1 MYSFDELLGLFDLT
15 YDISI
20 EDLKRAKRKV
30 LMTHPDKSRL
40 SPEYFLFYKKAL
52 DIIVRFYENQT
63 KQNQQITEENTTYKP
78 VLKSNDPTNS
88 RQISKAIQDMSTKEF
103 QTRFNTLFEENMQ
116 QRPDPTK
123 NSWFTDNV
131 AQHNIDESVNQK
143 NMGQIMEK
151 IKEKQA
157 ALVNYRGVETLY
169 VNSGSGTRL
178 YEDEEG
184 ELENQNYVEC
194 DPFSKLKFDDLRKVH
209 KDQTVFSVS
218 EKDYRNHAQY
228 SSVDH
233 FLRERGKQSY
243 TPLEK
248 QEAEKMLQYQEQQ
261 HRNRILQKEHAGML
275 KTMQNEEKNRTVLA
289 SFLRIGNL

>member
-1 MYSFDELLGLFDLT
+1 MYSLEELLGLFHLS

-20 EDLKRAKRKV
+20 DDLHRAKKQV
-30 LMTHPDKSRL
+30 LMTHPDKSKL
-40 SPEYFLFYKKAL
+40 PPDYFLFYKKAF

-63 KQNQQITEENTTYKP
+63 KQNKEITEENTTYQP
-78 VLKSNDPTNS
+78 TLKSNVPTNH
-88 RQISKAIQDMSTKEF
+88 RQISKAIQEMSAKEF
-103 QTRFNTLFEENMQ
+103 HERFHTLFQENMQ
-116 QRPDPTK
+116 QRPDPAK
-123 NSWFTDNV
+123 NAWFTTDS
-131 AQHNIDESVNQK
+131 ADHTIHESVNQK
-143 NMGQIMEK
+143 NMGQLMDQ

-157 ALVNYRGVETLY
+157 AMVRYRGVETLY
-169 VNSGSGTRL
+169 VNSGSGTKL
-178 YEDEEG
+178 YEDEDED
-184 ELENQNYVEC
+184 LENQNYVEC

-218 EKDYRNHAQY
+218 EKDYRNHPQY

-233 FLRERGKQSY
+233 FVRERGKQSL

-248 QEAEKMLQYQEQQ
+248 QEAEKLLQHQEQQ

-289 SFLRIGNL
+289 NFLRLGNG